1 MADSKILCISPL
13 FPWGEAQIC
22 SPAAA
27 GRGSPGGAQGDVEQD
42 EQHCSH
48 HGCQQGSHPGA
59 ELAEVTVLH
68 NGDENGTTHEHG
80 VLQQRER
87 GELTAAQGPSA
98 HPRRQGKGDSGEKGL
113 TPPG

>member
-1 MADSKILCISPL
+1 MLEKVTADSKILCSSPS
-13 FPWGEAQIC
+13 FPWESPAVLPC
-22 SPAAA
+22 SPE
-27 GRGSPGGAQGDVEQD
+27 GGSPGGAQGDVEQD

-87 GELTAAQGPSA
+87 GG
-98 HPRRQGKGDSGEKGL
+98 
-113 TPPG
+113 